1 MDDSLKM
8 NSHLQNLTQLN
19 TVVVGVEGACVLT
32 VVLK

>member
-8 NSHLQNLTQLN
+8 NSHLQNLTKLN
-19 TVVVGVEGACVLT
+19 PVVVGVEGGCDLT